1 MTVKPDLNLV
11 EKTVAV
17 LRKRIR
23 DDSKYIARYEA
34 RTRVVLVDPLLRV
47 LGWDPENSKDV
58 QIEYRAKTGRFD
70 YALMRDGK
78 PLAVIEAKKLTEDLS
93 APDIQAQVMTY
104 ARDPKSSDIRLIAIT
119 DGDEWI
125 IHRMSGRRLKAEKVS
140 VSSGNLTD
148 AAFHFADYLSRPKL
162 IGPTAERPRRAQRR
176 SKGKPTRS
184 RRGKW
189 YPLVGELPEGRP
201 TAVRLGDEPQTNWVS
216 WRELYADVA
225 EYLYA
230 IGFID
235 ESDLPVYVANGNY
248 CAINE
253 VPIHPGPDRKPF
265 GMAVQIGESMWL
277 ETDVHS
283 RSLRDYPG
291 RLLTKFH
298 NKPGSVQ
305 LRYD

>member
-1 MTVKPDLNLV
+1 MTVKPDSNLV

-17 LRKRIR
+17 LRQRIR
-23 DDSKYIARYEA
+23 DDSKYISRYEA
-34 RTRVVLVDPLLRV
+34 RTRVVLIDPLLRV
-47 LGWDPENSKDV
+47 LGWNPENSKDV

-70 YALMRDGK
+70 YALMREGQ

-93 APDIQAQVMTY
+93 APDVQAQVMTY
-104 ARDPKSSDIRLIAIT
+104 ARDPKSSDIRLFAIT
-119 DGDEWI
+119 NGDDWI
-125 IHRMSGRRLKAEKVS
+125 IYRMSGSRLKAETVS
-140 VSSGNLTD
+140 VSSDDLSD
-148 AAFHFADYLSRPKL
+148 AAYRFADYLSRTKL
-162 IGPTAERPRRAQRR
+162 IGPTAEKPRQAQHR

-201 TAVRLGDEPQTNWVS
+201 TAVRLGDEPPTNWVS

-230 IGFID
+230 TGFID

-253 VPIHPGPDRKPF
+253 VPIHPGPDGKPF
-265 GMAVQIGESMWL
+265 GKAVQIGENMWL
-277 ETDVHS
+277 ETRVHGN
-283 RSLRDYPG
+283 SLRDYPG

-298 NKPGSVQ
+298 NKPASVQ

>member
-23 DDSKYIARYEA
+23 DDSKYIARYET
-34 RTRVVLVDPLLRV
+34 RTRVVLIDPLLRS
-47 LGWDPENSKDV
+47 LGWDPENSKEV
-58 QIEYRAKTGRFD
+58 QLEFRGKTGRFD
-70 YALMRDGK
+70 YALMMGGK
-78 PLAVIEAKKLTEDLS
+78 PVAVIEAKKHMDDLS
-93 APDIQAQVMTY
+93 TVVQSQGIKYVK
-104 ARDPKSSDIRLIAIT
+104 DPKSSGIRLFAIT
-119 DGDEWI
+119 DGDDWI
-125 IHRMSGRRLKAEKVS
+125 IFRESGGWEEERVSISSDRMS
-140 VSSGNLTD
+140 D
-148 AAFHFADYLSRPKL
+148 AAYDFVDYLSRSKL

-176 SKGKPTRS
+176 SKGKPARS
-184 RRGKW
+184 RHGKW

-265 GMAVQIGESMWL
+265 GMAVQIGENMWL